1 MLVAVMARRGL
12 RVAVVAME
20 GVVVAVMAK
29 RGLRVALVA
38 MGGVLLVVMARDGEE
53 NFVGLQWLRG
63 EACLSL

>member
-1 MLVAVMARRGL
+1 
-12 RVAVVAME
+12 
-20 GVVVAVMAK
+20 
-29 RGLRVALVA
+29 LVA